1 MSTTQA
7 EKIPTRRGRR
17 TASSKPESSQG
28 PSGRSGPELV
38 TTTKPAAAKPVEM
51 TVPAPLTPA
60 QKAAATRAAKA
71 EAIKKQSEALARELA
86 KAQKSKP
93 APAEKAPKAE
103 RVTGHRS
110 YATKEITPAMIRFTE
125 WIEREYADLFPKGVD
140 ARLVMIASKAYGHF
154 QSSDLN
160 PKQ

>member
-7 EKIPTRRGRR
+7 EKIPTRRNRR
-17 TASSKPESSQG
+17 PSKNAESNQG

-38 TTTKPAAAKPVEM
+38 TTTKPVAKA
-51 TVPAPLTPA
+51 PAPEILTPA
-60 QKAAATRAAKA
+60 QKAAQTRAAKA
-71 EAIKKQSEALARELA
+71 AAIKEQSEALARELA
-86 KAQKSKP
+86 KQKKPEPKP
-93 APAEKAPKAE
+93 AKEP

-110 YATKEITPAMIRFTE
+110 YATKEITPAMVRFTQ

-140 ARLVMIASKAYGHF
+140 ARLVMIASKAYGAF

-160 PKQ
+160 P

>member
-7 EKIPTRRGRR
+7 EKIPTRRNRR
-17 TASSKPESSQG
+17 PSKNAESNQG

-38 TTTKPAAAKPVEM
+38 TTTEM
-51 TVPAPLTPA
+51 SSPAPLTPA

-86 KAQKSKP
+86 KAEKSKP
-93 APAEKAPKAE
+93 APKPVAPKVE

-125 WIEREYADLFPKGVD
+125 WINREYADLYPKGVD
-140 ARLVMIASKAYGHF
+140 ARLVMIASKAYGFF
-154 QSSDLN
+154 QASDLN
-160 PKQ
+160 P